1 MESMLIPRTTKFRW
15 NSKTAL
21 YEYFRKYYALSQDDV
36 DAEIARSMN
45 NFFPRKGHAIKTM
58 ELWQKVGSNLEKM
71 YEAVTELPDESFDYG
86 LIDSE
91 VVSENDN
98 EEVRK
103 MFTLTDSEQL
113 SMNGYSATD
122 FVFRKK
128 KE

>member
-15 NSKTAL
+15 NSKTEL
-21 YEYFRKYYALSQDDV
+21 YDYFRKYYELSQEDV

-45 NFFPRKGHAIKTM
+45 NFFPRKGHAIKTI
-58 ELWQKVGSNLEKM
+58 ELWQKVGANLEKM
-71 YEAVTELPDESFDYG
+71 HDAVTETSDESVDYG
-86 LIDSE
+86 LIDSMI
-91 VVSENDN
+91 VSENDS

-113 SMNGYSATD
+113 SDNGYSASD
-122 FVFRKK
+122 FIFRKK